1 MSDLLDYIG
10 EDGAVRDELAESW
23 GISDLR
29 FYVRTESTQKIARAL
44 ADAGAPGW
52 TLIVTDHQTAGRGR
66 DGRSWISQQG
76 ASVMFSLVLRPE
88 RPEALPLLPVR
99 IGLILAQT
107 LDEILVRSGG
117 IAPDALP
124 FTSVK
129 WPNDLILDDGKVG
142 GILVEGITR
151 GNEQYVIVGVGLN
164 VFRFVDLPPDL
175 PGLPL
180 RFLDDYVPGHS
191 NRLHILERIVTAL
204 RERLRTVPED
214 LMPKEIE
221 EYAERDWLRGR
232 MLAEPKV
239 GRAVGVNRKGY
250 LLVENEEEGVE
261 SVMAGSV
268 RLAEEK
274 ED

>member
-10 EDGAVRDELAESW
+10 GDGAVQNELAESW
-23 GISDLR
+23 GISDLQ

-52 TLIVTDHQTAGRGR
+52 TLIVTDHQTSGRGR
-66 DGRSWISQQG
+66 DGKTWISQPG
-76 ASVMFSLVLRPE
+76 SSVMFSLVLRPE

-99 IGLILAQT
+99 IGLILAET

-117 IAPDALP
+117 VTADTLP
-124 FTSVK
+124 LTCLK

-151 GNEQYVIVGVGLN
+151 GNEQYVILGVGLN
-164 VFRFVDLPPDL
+164 VFRFVDLPADL
-175 PGLPL
+175 TGLPF
-180 RFLDDYVPGHS
+180 RFLDDYLPGHA
-191 NRLHILERIVTAL
+191 NRLHILERVVTAL

-221 EYAERDWLRGR
+221 EYAKRDWLRGR
-232 MLAEPKV
+232 LLAEPKP
-239 GRAVGVNRKGY
+239 GRVMGINRKGY
-250 LLVENEEEGVE
+250 LLVENDQEGVE
-261 SVMAGSV
+261 SVIAGSV
-268 RLAEEK
+268 RLAE
-274 ED
+274 DS

>member
-10 EDGAVRDELAESW
+10 GDGAVQNELADSW
-23 GISDLR
+23 GLSDLR

-66 DGRSWISQQG
+66 DGKMWISQPG
-76 ASVMFSLVLRPE
+76 SSVMFSLVLRPE

-107 LDEILVRSGG
+107 IDDMLLRAGG
-117 IAPDALP
+117 VVPDALP
-124 FTSVK
+124 FTSLK

-142 GILVEGITR
+142 GILVEAITR
-151 GNEQYVIVGVGLN
+151 GNEQYVILGVGLN
-164 VFRFVDLPPDL
+164 VFRFVDLPPDI

-180 RFLDDYVPGHS
+180 RFLDDYLPGPA
-191 NRLHILERIVTAL
+191 NRLHILERLVTAL

-232 MLAEPKV
+232 LLTEPKQ
-239 GRAVGVNRKGY
+239 GRAIGINRKGY
-250 LLVENEEEGVE
+250 LLVENNEDGVE

-268 RLAEEK
+268 RLAGDK
-274 ED
+274 